1 MKTSFIIL
9 LLSISLQG
17 YLKAQKA
24 PKVIFPTSSF
34 DVEQAKQ
41 MIGSNGTATL
51 RGTIVKKAKSLSNV
65 VELYPCTNYFYE
77 WYELK
82 KKDKKGKKNIYMSD
96 EAYSYRILT
105 RIDTD
110 GSFGFTGLNPGKY
123 YINTLVYETKS
134 GIAERQ
140 VGTETIRS
148 FNVYGHQLSSY
159 DRPIMEKY
167 QYLYNTVERLESFIE
182 ISTEGQILNVS
193 L

>member
-1 MKTSFIIL
+1 
-9 LLSISLQG
+9 
-17 YLKAQKA
+17 
-24 PKVIFPTSSF
+24 
-34 DVEQAKQ
+34 
-41 MIGSNGTATL
+41 
-51 RGTIVKKAKSLSNV
+51 
-65 VELYPCTNYFYE
+65 
-77 WYELK
+77 
-82 KKDKKGKKNIYMSD
+82 MSD

-182 ISTEGQILNVS
+182 ISAEGQILDRSVFTISGHIHPGVS
-193 L
+193 IKLPPNKHLRLPCFWVSAQQIILPAFSKFTGLDSRKMSEEYDCYALHEEIILPLKNS

>member
-1 MKTSFIIL
+1 MKAPFIIL
-9 LLSISLQG
+9 LVLLSLPG

-24 PKVIFPTSSF
+24 PKVIFPKSSF
-34 DVEQAKQ
+34 DVEQAKR

-51 RGTIVKKAKSLSNV
+51 KGKIAGKTKYLSNV
-65 VELYPCTNYFYE
+65 VELYPCTNYFDE

-82 KKDKKGKKNIYMSD
+82 KKDKKGKKQIYMSD

-105 RIDTD
+105 RIDAD

-140 VGTETIRS
+140 VGTETISS

-182 ISTEGQILNVS
+182 ISADGQILNVS